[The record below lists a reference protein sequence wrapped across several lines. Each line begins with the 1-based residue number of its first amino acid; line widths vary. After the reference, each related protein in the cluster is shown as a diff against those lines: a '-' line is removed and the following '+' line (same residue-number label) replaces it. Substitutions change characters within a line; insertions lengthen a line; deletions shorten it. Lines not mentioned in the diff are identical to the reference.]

1 MKQKVLVGTLA
12 AVFFLGIS
20 GLALAAPDSFGDTT
34 CLTNKIKD
42 IGGLLLKVVF
52 FGFLI
57 VGGYIVVSAL
67 VDAKKNGGWGH
78 VVVGILMVLVAGIA
92 LWTITGMAGQDADQ
106 ISNSIKV
113 QGVTNR

>member
-1 MKQKVLVGTLA
+1 
-12 AVFFLGIS
+12 
-20 GLALAAPDSFGDTT
+20 
-34 CLTNKIKD
+34 
-42 IGGLLLKVVF
+42 VVF

-57 VGGYIVVSAL
+57 VGGYIVVTSL

-106 ISNSIKV
+106 ITQSIKV
-113 QGVTNR
+113 TK

>member
-1 MKQKVLVGTLA
+1 MNQKWTTAALA
-12 AVFFLGIS
+12 VVMALGITS
-20 GLALAAPDSFGDTT
+20 MAWAAPDSFANTDA
-34 CLTNKIKD
+34 LAAKIKD

-57 VGGYIVVSAL
+57 VGGYIVVTSL

-106 ISNSIKV
+106 ISQSIKIS
-113 QGVTNR
+113 R

>member
-1 MKQKVLVGTLA
+1 MNQKWMTTGLVLLMGL
-12 AVFFLGIS
+12 
-20 GLALAAPDSFGDTT
+20 GLAGMAWASPDSFANTDS
-34 CLTNKIKD
+34 LANKIKE

-57 VGGYIVVSAL
+57 VGGYIVVTSL

-92 LWTITGMAGQDADQ
+92 LWTITGMAGQDADLITQ
-106 ISNSIKV
+106 SIKV
-113 QGVTNR
+113 TK

>member
-1 MKQKVLVGTLA
+1 MKQKLTVGALVVLMSLGLVGLA
-12 AVFFLGIS
+12 SATP
-20 GLALAAPDSFGDTT
+20 PDSFSNTDN
-34 CLTNKIKD
+34 LAAKIKE

-57 VGGYIVVSAL
+57 TGGYIVVTSL

-106 ISNSIKV
+106 ISQSIKV
-113 QGVTNR
+113 TK